1 MVQTRLEIRV
11 MARHDHKEA
20 EQQVGRAQ
28 GKGLGP
34 RKDRNEALDLLPDQ
48 PPARSSPGSTC
59 LRRYLKVHLKEAG
72 RNLKSPQTKL
82 SSCNSCPIKS

>member
-1 MVQTRLEIRV
+1 MVQTRLEIRA

-34 RKDRNEALDLLPDQ
+34 RKDRNEALYLLPDQ

-59 LRRYLKVHLKEAG
+59 LRNSLEKV
-72 RNLKSPQTKL
+72 TL
-82 SSCNSCPIKS
+82 SALDGAELQELSFV